1 MESTE
6 TTTASK
12 ELFEPAP
19 TARLSGFERVV
30 LVFSLILVFGGFY
43 VMSLAFTFHEWGIE
57 LFAAG
62 IILDAIGL
70 WIPFGWLAHRRGR
83 K

>member
-12 ELFEPAP
+12 ELFQPAP
-19 TARLSGFERVV
+19 TARLSGLERVV

-43 VMSLAFTFHEWGIE
+43 VMSLAFTFQEWGIE
-57 LFAAG
+57 LFSLG
-62 IILDAIGL
+62 LLLDAVGL

>member
-19 TARLSGFERVV
+19 AARLSGFERVV
-30 LVFSLILVFGGFY
+30 VIFSMILVFSGFY

-57 LFAAG
+57 LFALG
-62 IILDAIGL
+62 LLLDTVGFWL
-70 WIPFGWLAHRRGR
+70 PFGWLAHRRSR